1 MEKILMVAN
10 WKMNP
15 TTIEEAKLLF
25 DVVEKGLKD
34 VNKNVEVVICP
45 PFVWLGSLAARPF
58 DLAQGKIYSGEE
70 KSKTSFGTQLS
81 KTSFGVQLGA
91 QDCFWEQNGAFT
103 GEISPLMLK
112 NLGCQYVIIGH
123 SERRQYFNENN
134 EIINKKIKAALKARL
149 KPIFCLGEKEEEREQ
164 IKEILENQ
172 LKEGLKEISP
182 GQITNLVIAY
192 EPVWAISTENGKYC
206 STDDA
211 LSAYL
216 MIKKFLTNH
225 YSRSLAERVKIL
237 YGGSVDSS
245 NAVSY
250 IKEAK
255 MDGLLVGGASLNAS
269 QFIKIVKLCQ

>member
-1 MEKILMVAN
+1 MQKPLIIAN

-15 TTIEEAKLLF
+15 ATSEEAKLLF
-25 DVVEKGLKD
+25 DVVENGIKEVKD
-34 VNKNVEVVICP
+34 VEVVICP
-45 PFVWLGSLAARPF
+45 PFVYFQNQESRIKN
-58 DLAQGKIYSGEE
+58 QESRIKNQEV
-70 KSKTSFGTQLS
+70 K
-81 KTSFGVQLGA
+81 LGA
-91 QDCFWEQNGAFT
+91 QNCFWEQKGAFT

-123 SERRQYFNENN
+123 SERRQYFNETN

-149 KPIFCLGEKEEEREQ
+149 KPILCIGEKEEEREQ
-164 IKEILENQ
+164 IKEILEEQ

-192 EPVWAISTENGKYC
+192 EPVWAIGTGNFC

-216 MIKKFLTNH
+216 MIKKFLTNC
-225 YSRSLAERVKIL
+225 YSRSLASRVKIL
-237 YGGSVDSS
+237 YGGSVDSK
-245 NAVSY
+245 NAAFY

-255 MDGLLVGGASLNAS
+255 MDGLLVGGASLNGS
-269 QFIKIVKLCQ
+269 EFIKIVKGIERQVFNI